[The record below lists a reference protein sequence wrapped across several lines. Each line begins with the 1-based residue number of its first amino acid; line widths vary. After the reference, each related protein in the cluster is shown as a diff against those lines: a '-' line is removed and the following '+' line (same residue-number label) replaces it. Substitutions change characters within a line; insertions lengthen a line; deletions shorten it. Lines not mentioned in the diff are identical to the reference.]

1 MKLSNL
7 LDKDLHITEK
17 KKIWFLIPCGIIVLA
32 AIMMLIFTFTLGSP
46 LNLGMD
52 FAGGYTMKVQLGT
65 MLNDSNKA
73 DYENRI
79 TRIVESLTDE
89 ENRNYNLKVSAI
101 QEQDSGDKAS
111 LYVKYKAV
119 ATEEEMTETVN
130 PALREAL
137 QESIFRNIPTVSVSG
152 GTITA
157 KYNEPLVKALQDI
170 VREAVSAQLAADNI
184 HLDTF
189 DYNADEKTITI
200 ATNATESVLTEKQ
213 DALRESLT
221 YGNTYAGM
229 VTEGDLVGA
238 TVSGELLTTA
248 ICAIILA
255 IVLMLAYIAIRFEL
269 SSGLAA
275 IVALF
280 HDIVI
285 MFCFMA
291 IFHIEIGSTFI
302 AALITILGYSIN
314 NTIIVFD
321 RVREMTKLD
330 KDRKLTGTQI
340 ANGAVS
346 NTLLR
351 SINTTLT
358 TLITIGMVAIIGVSD
373 IRIFAL
379 PIIAGLLAG
388 TFSSICI
395 APSIWQMI
403 RDRKRK
409 PKQEKKPH
417 TESKAAVAE

>member
-119 ATEEEMTETVN
+119 ATEEKMTETVN

-189 DYNADEKTITI
+189 DCNADEKTIII